1 MEVYEKTIRISRGL
15 LGFIDLRELLFK
27 ERPEDRRV
35 NIAPIEPGRF
45 EDQRNLCLLEW
56 EGLMRIKPCAFWI
69 SLCWRMLSKQMAQ
82 VNEMLLGSG
91 SLLEI
96 GCPPL
101 SNELGWRHRHGLSWR
116 CS

>member
-1 MEVYEKTIRISRGL
+1 MQGLSSVPGSIARSRCRGSMEGFHL
-15 LGFIDLRELLFK
+15 LGDLELHSLPFHLTRADEHGLNKHHDLVAVGIVCSKLAALVRIETAFK

-69 SLCWRMLSKQMAQ
+69 
-82 VNEMLLGSG
+82 
-91 SLLEI
+91 
-96 GCPPL
+96 
-101 SNELGWRHRHGLSWR
+101 
-116 CS
+116 